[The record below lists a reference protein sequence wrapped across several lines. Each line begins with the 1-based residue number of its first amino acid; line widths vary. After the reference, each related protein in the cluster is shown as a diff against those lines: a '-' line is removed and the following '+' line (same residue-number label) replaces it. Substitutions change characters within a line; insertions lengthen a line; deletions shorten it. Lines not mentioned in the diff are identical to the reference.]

1 MKKILSRV
9 VIVLFMTLILSG
21 CAHGDKSIGVVNI
34 SILNSKPEIQVA
46 LEDAAKEFSKKNTNI
61 KIKIIKFSQNQTYY
75 NKLTSMYGYGN
86 APTMTLVDPT
96 HIKSLKDNLVDLSSE
111 EWVKD
116 VSGGMSDIAK
126 KENGEILGF
135 PFATEGIGLIY
146 NKKVITEAGIDVSK
160 INTIQSLDEAFKKIE
175 SIGKKGVIITNESW
189 SLGDHFLST
198 AYSVQS
204 KDTKNIIEY
213 IEKIK
218 NGNLK
223 LKDDIKL
230 NGLLNTFDVMK
241 NYNIYKDTPLAPSYD
256 KCSEILGK
264 CEVGFWYMGNWASKP
279 ILDNSKDNKEYGFI
293 PVPISN
299 DNSDYG
305 NNEITLGVT
314 KYIVIDKAN
323 NSEEQQE
330 AAKKFLNWMVYEKE
344 GQDFMTNKAGV
355 IPAFGNVKMEQTD
368 PLVNDIL
375 KYKENKK
382 TMELM
387 NSYLPGDNSENVGVG
402 LRKYLSGEINRD
414 QLIDLIQQYWQNQ
427 K

>member
-21 CAHGDKSIGVVNI
+21 CAHGDKNIGVVNI

-46 LEDAAKEFSKKNTNI
+46 LEDAAKEFSEKNTNI

-116 VSGGMSDIAK
+116 ISGGISDIAK
-126 KENGEILGF
+126 NKNGEILGF

-146 NKKVITEAGIDVSK
+146 NKKVITEAGIDVNK
-160 INTIQSLDEAFKKIE
+160 INTTKSLEEALKKIE

-198 AYSVQS
+198 AYSAQS

-230 NGLLNTFDVMK
+230 NGLLNTFDVIK

-256 KCSEILGK
+256 KCSEVLGK
-264 CEVGFWYMGNWASKP
+264 GEVGFWYMGNWASKP

-299 DNSDYG
+299 NSSDYG

-355 IPAFGNVKMEQTD
+355 IPAFGNIKIEQTD